1 MPGRDSSSPADR
13 RKNPARIKKT
23 DRRKSPAPQTSPPEA
38 KPSPGGKDKS
48 RR

>member
-1 MPGRDSSSPADR
+1 MPGRDSSSPTDR
-13 RKNPARIKKT
+13 RKNPARKKV
-23 DRRKSPAPQTSPPEA
+23 DRRKSPAPETSPPEA